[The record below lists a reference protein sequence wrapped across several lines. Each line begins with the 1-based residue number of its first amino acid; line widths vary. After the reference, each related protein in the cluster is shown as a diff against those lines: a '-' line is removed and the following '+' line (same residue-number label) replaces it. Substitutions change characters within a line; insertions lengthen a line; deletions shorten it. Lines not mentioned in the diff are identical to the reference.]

1 VVKRERDFVKG
12 NFIHL
17 QKGKFIVIFNFSFKV
32 ESSIEPIYTGGKV
45 QVYRDSNEKNYLVL
59 ITGSQLHFRDFETG
73 KSVLSLDSLDE
84 ESAWQNFLAHSG
96 MIFTVN
102 KDGLVESWEI
112 DFSSEVPSKKLKR
125 SWKSGNSRNSP
136 VVQIIHHEKSNLLI
150 LAFADGS
157 LSGWDSQQGYC
168 THNFKARSALP
179 ISALSFHSDPD
190 RMELFV
196 GSEDGSIV
204 SWDLIQSRVLKSF
217 SGHVSA
223 VTGIH
228 IDSKNK
234 RLISSGRDKIVTVFS
249 LNDAKILKTISVSD
263 SINGFLS
270 CDDNTFALIGEKGF
284 VSIWDL
290 DTGRLIRQ
298 SFLITASGHPLTQI
312 MIGGNKSE
320 ILLVS
325 SELQLVTLSID
336 SLTEIKRMMGH
347 FGEVT
352 DFALLND
359 DADGPLA
366 VATNGSEVCI
376 FPRSSSMA
384 CKLLHGHSE
393 AILAVSYCPSGDFL
407 VSGSRDNTLR
417 IWPNPLSSSEISSI
431 SCEGH
436 TNAVS
441 CVAVSKIVYGSNGS
455 NSYMIAS
462 ASSDLTVKMWFFDSK
477 ERIVRSSWTVK
488 AHDKEI
494 NALSFSS
501 DFKFLITASQDKT
514 IKIWDVN
521 NGQLLRTL
529 TGHKRGVW
537 SISCT
542 FAQEMLL
549 VSGSADRTV
558 KIWRLSD
565 DFSCIKTFEGHSNS
579 ILRVGFIN
587 NGLQVV
593 SAGSDGLIKIWD
605 LKRNECLATLDE
617 HSDRIWA
624 LAIKNDGDR
633 IITGDASATIKIWK
647 DSTDDEIAEAI
658 RAQDEILVKE
668 QELQV
673 FLLRKDFKNAVIL
686 AMSLDQPF
694 RLSSLF
700 EDLLRD
706 RTVSEGL
713 SLLNPLLE
721 QLTLDQK
728 AKLIEYIREWNLSYK
743 RSMFSQLV
751 LAAILRASDFAS
763 LLKEKPN
770 IKDILSGIIPYTEK
784 HFERTDELL
793 INSHLTEFALLN
805 MN

>member
-1 VVKRERDFVKG
+1 M
-12 NFIHL
+12 
-17 QKGKFIVIFNFSFKV
+17 FSFNV
-32 ESSIEPIYTGGKV
+32 ESSIEPVYTGGRV
-45 QVYRDSNEKNYLVL
+45 QMYLDSNEKSYLL
-59 ITGSQLHFRDFETG
+59 LTAGSQLHFRDSKTG
-73 KSVLSLDSLDE
+73 KSVLSFDSMDE
-84 ESAWQNFLAHSG
+84 ESGWQNFLAHSG
-96 MIFTVN
+96 MLFTVN

-112 DFSSEVPSKKLKR
+112 DLASETPSKKLKR

-136 VVQIIHHEKSNLLI
+136 VVQMIHHSKSSLLI

-157 LSGWDSQQGYC
+157 ISGWDSSQGYC

-179 ISALSFHSDPD
+179 ISAISFNSDPNSIQ
-190 RMELFV
+190 LFV

-204 SWDLIQSRVLKSF
+204 CWDMMQSRVVKSY

-228 IDSKNK
+228 VDSANN
-234 RLISSGRDKIVTVFS
+234 RLISTGRDKILSIYS
-249 LNDAKILKTISVSD
+249 LNDTEISKTISVND
-263 SINGFLS
+263 SINGMLCCGENS
-270 CDDNTFALIGEKGF
+270 FALIGEKGIL
-284 VSIWDL
+284 SIWDIEKS
-290 DTGRLIRQ
+290 RLIQQ
-298 SFLITASGHPLTQI
+298 SSPITSSGHPLTQI
-312 MIGGNKSE
+312 MFGSNNTE
-320 ILLVS
+320 LLVVS

-336 SLTEIKRMMGH
+336 NLAEINRMMGH

-359 DADGPLA
+359 ESDGPLA
-366 VATNGSEVCI
+366 VATNGAEICL
-376 FPRSSSMA
+376 FPHTSSMA
-384 CKLLHGHSE
+384 CKLLPGHSE
-393 AILAVSYCPSGDFL
+393 AILTLSYCEAGDFL

-417 IWPNPLSSSEISSI
+417 IWPNPLENKESI
-431 SCEGH
+431 PCEGH
-436 TNAVS
+436 TDAVS
-441 CVAVSKIVYGSNGS
+441 CVAIAKSLSSPNTFV
-455 NSYMIAS
+455 IAS
-462 ASSDLTVKMWFFDSK
+462 ASSDLTVKLWAFNPKSR
-477 ERIVRSSWTVK
+477 ELHSLWTVK
-488 AHDKEI
+488 AHEKEI
-494 NALSFSS
+494 NALTFSS
-501 DFKFLITASQDKT
+501 DFKFLITAAQDKT
-514 IKIWDVN
+514 IKIWDVL
-521 NGQLLRTL
+521 NGQLVRTL

-537 SISCT
+537 SVSCT

-549 VSGSADRTV
+549 VSGSTDRTV

-565 DFSCIKTFEGHSNS
+565 DFSCIKTFEGHANS

-593 SAGSDGLIKIWD
+593 SAGSDGLMKIWD

-624 LAIKNDGDR
+624 LAIQNDGDR

-647 DSTDDEIAEAI
+647 DSTDEEIAEAI
-658 RAQDEILVKE
+658 KAQDEILVKE

-673 FLLRKDFKNAVIL
+673 FLLRKDFKNAVLL

-706 RTVSEGL
+706 KSVNEGL
-713 SLLNPLLE
+713 AILKPLLE
-721 QLTLDQK
+721 QLSSDQK

-743 RSMFSQLV
+743 RSLSSQLV
-751 LAAILRASDFAS
+751 LASILRDSGFAA
-763 LLKEKPN
+763 LLKEKPAV
-770 IKDILSGIIPYTEK
+770 KEALAGIIPYTEK

-793 INSHLTEFALLN
+793 INSHLADFALLN

>member
-1 VVKRERDFVKG
+1 M
-12 NFIHL
+12 
-17 QKGKFIVIFNFSFKV
+17 
-32 ESSIEPIYTGGKV
+32 
-45 QVYRDSNEKNYLVL
+45 
-59 ITGSQLHFRDFETG
+59 
-73 KSVLSLDSLDE
+73 DE
-84 ESAWQNFLAHSG
+84 ESGWQNFLAHSG
-96 MIFTVN
+96 MLYIVN
-102 KDGLVESWEI
+102 KDGLIESWEI
-112 DFSSEVPSKKLKR
+112 DLASEVPSKKLKR
-125 SWKSGNSRNSP
+125 SWKSANSRNSP
-136 VVQIIHHEKSNLLI
+136 VVQMVHHEKSNLLF

-157 LSGWDSQQGYC
+157 LSGWESLQGYC

-179 ISALSFHSDPD
+179 ISSLSFHSDPD

-204 SWDLIQSRVLKSF
+204 SWDLMQNRPLKSF
-217 SGHVSA
+217 PGHVSA

-228 IDSKNK
+228 IDASNN
-234 RLISSGRDKIVTVFS
+234 RLISSGRDKIVTIFS
-249 LNDAKILKTISVSD
+249 LNDAKILKTIPVNDSV
-263 SINGFLS
+263 NGLLS
-270 CDDNTFALIGEKGF
+270 CGGNNFALIGEKGI
-284 VSIWDL
+284 VSVWDL
-290 DTGRLIRQ
+290 ESGRLCRQ
-298 SFLITASGHPLTQI
+298 SSLITASGHPLTQI
-312 MIGGNKSE
+312 MLGGSKSE
-320 ILLVS
+320 ILVVS
-325 SELQLVTLSID
+325 SELQLVTLAID
-336 SLTEIKRMMGH
+336 SLIELKRMMGH

-359 DADGPLA
+359 ETDGPLA
-366 VATNGSEVCI
+366 VATNGAEVCI
-376 FPRSSSMA
+376 FPHTSSLA
-384 CKLLHGHSE
+384 CQLLHGHSE
-393 AILAVSYCPSGDFL
+393 AILALSYCPSGDFL

-417 IWPNPLSSSEISSI
+417 IWPNPLKSSEVPSI

-436 TNAVS
+436 TDAVS
-441 CVAVSKIVYGSNGS
+441 CVSVSKSISGTN
-455 NSYMIAS
+455 NYMIAS
-462 ASSDLTVKMWFFDSK
+462 ASSDLTVKMWSFDINDKS
-477 ERIVRSSWTVK
+477 IRSSWTVK

-494 NALSFSS
+494 NALTFSS
-501 DFKFLITASQDKT
+501 DFKFLITAAQDKT
-514 IKIWDVN
+514 IKVWDVA

-579 ILRVGFIN
+579 ILRVSFIN
-587 NGLQVV
+587 NGLQVI
-593 SAGSDGLIKIWD
+593 SAGSDGLMKIWD
-605 LKRNECLATLDE
+605 LKRNECLATLDK
-617 HSDRIWA
+617 HTDRIWA
-624 LAIKNDGDR
+624 LAIQNDGDR
-633 IITGDASATIKIWK
+633 IITGDASASIKIWK

-706 RTVSEGL
+706 KTISEGL
-713 SLLNPLLE
+713 NLLNPLLE
-721 QLTLDQK
+721 QLTSDQK
-728 AKLIEYIREWNLSYK
+728 PKLIEYIREWNLSYK

-751 LAAILRASDFAS
+751 LAAILRAPGFAS
-763 LLKEKPN
+763 LLKDKPS
-770 IKDILSGIIPYTEK
+770 IKETLNGIIPYTEK

-793 INSHLTEFALLN
+793 ISSHLTEFALLN

>member
-1 VVKRERDFVKG
+1 MCSY
-12 NFIHL
+12 N
-17 QKGKFIVIFNFSFKV
+17 V
-32 ESSIEPIYTGGKV
+32 ESSIEPVYTGGRV
-45 QVYRDSNEKNYLVL
+45 QMYRDTTGKNYLVL
-59 ITGSQLHFRDFETG
+59 SAGSQLHFRDAETG
-73 KSVLSLDSLDE
+73 KSVLSFDSMDE
-84 ESAWQNFLAHSG
+84 ESGFQNFLAHSG
-96 MIFTVN
+96 MFFTVN

-112 DFSSEVPSKKLKR
+112 DLSTEIPAKKLKR

-136 VVQIIHHEKSNLLI
+136 VVQMLHHEKSALLV

-179 ISALSFHSDPD
+179 ISSLTFHSDSNV
-190 RMELFV
+190 MELFV

-204 SWDLIQSRVLKSF
+204 CWDLMQSRAIKTF

-228 IDSKNK
+228 VDYKNG
-234 RLISSGRDKIVTVFS
+234 RLISTGRDKICSIFA
-249 LNDAKILKTISVSD
+249 LNDPSKILKTVAVNDSV
-263 SINGFLS
+263 NGMFFCGENS
-270 CDDNTFALIGEKGF
+270 YALVGEKGI

-290 DTGRLIRQ
+290 EKGRLIVQ
-298 SFLITASGHPLTQI
+298 SAAVTSSGNPLTQI
-312 MIGGNKSE
+312 MNGANDGE
-320 ILLVS
+320 LLVVS
-325 SELQLVTLSID
+325 SELQLVQFNCKDLK
-336 SLTEIKRMMGH
+336 EVKRMMGH

-359 DADGPLA
+359 EINGPLA
-366 VATNGSEVCI
+366 VATNGAEVFI
-376 FPRSSSMA
+376 FPQTSSMA
-384 CKLLHGHSE
+384 CRLLPGHSE
-393 AILAVSYCPSGDFL
+393 AILALSYCPTGDFL

-417 IWPNPLSSSEISSI
+417 IWPSPLSSDKIDSI
-431 SCEGH
+431 ICEGH
-436 TNAVS
+436 TDAVS
-441 CVAVSKIVYGSNGS
+441 CVTVSKSVSGS
-455 NSYMIAS
+455 NSFMIAS
-462 ASSDLTVKMWFFDSK
+462 ASSDLTVKMWSYDSK
-477 ERIVRSSWTVK
+477 EGCVRSLWTAK

-494 NALSFSS
+494 NAITFSS
-501 DFKFLITASQDKT
+501 DYKFLITAAQDKT
-514 IKIWDVN
+514 IKIWDAA

-565 DFSCIKTFEGHSNS
+565 DFACIKTFEGHSNS

-593 SAGSDGLIKIWD
+593 SAGSDGLMKIWD
-605 LKRNECLATLDE
+605 LKRSECLVTLDE

-624 LAIKNDGDR
+624 LAIQNDGDR

-647 DSTDDEIAEAI
+647 DSTDEEIAEAI

-694 RLSSLF
+694 RLSGLF
-700 EDLLRD
+700 DDLLKD
-706 RTVSEGL
+706 KTVPEGL
-713 SLLNPLLE
+713 NLLNPLLE

-728 AKLIEYIREWNLSYK
+728 VKLIEYIREWNLSYK

-751 LAAILRASDFAS
+751 LAAILRAPGFAAI
-763 LLKEKPN
+763 LKEKPSV
-770 IKDILSGIIPYTEK
+770 KETLTGIIPYTEK
-784 HFERTDELL
+784 HFEKTDELL
-793 INSHLTEFALLN
+793 INSHLTDFALLN

>member
-1 VVKRERDFVKG
+1 M
-12 NFIHL
+12 
-17 QKGKFIVIFNFSFKV
+17 
-32 ESSIEPIYTGGKV
+32 ESSIEPIYTGGRV
-45 QVYRDSNEKNYLVL
+45 QVYRDSNGKNYLL
-59 ITGSQLHFRDFETG
+59 LTSGSQLHFRDSETG
-73 KSVLSLDSLDE
+73 KSVLSFDSMDE
-84 ESAWQNFLAHSG
+84 ESGWQNFLARAG
-96 MIFTVN
+96 LLFTVN

-112 DFSSEVPSKKLKR
+112 DLSSEVPSKKLKR

-136 VVQIIHHEKSNLLI
+136 VVQMLHHEKSNLLI

-157 LSGWDSQQGYC
+157 LSGWDSLQGYC

-179 ISALSFHSDPD
+179 ISAISFHSNSD

-204 SWDLIQSRVLKSF
+204 SWDLMQSRVLKTF
-217 SGHVSA
+217 SGHVSV

-228 IDSKNK
+228 VDAING
-234 RLISSGRDKIVTVFS
+234 RLISAGRDKIVTIFS
-249 LNDAKILKTISVSD
+249 LNAANILKTISVND
-263 SINGFLS
+263 SINGLLH
-270 CDDNTFALIGEKGF
+270 CGDNSFALIGEKGS
-284 VSIWDL
+284 VSVWDL
-290 DTGRLIRQ
+290 ENGRLSRQ
-298 SFLITASGHPLTQI
+298 SSLITASGHPLTQI

-320 ILLVS
+320 ILVVS
-325 SELQLVTLSID
+325 SELQLVTLLVD
-336 SLTEIKRMMGH
+336 SLIEIKRMMGH

-359 DADGPLA
+359 EVDGPLA
-366 VATNGSEVCI
+366 VATNGAEVCI
-376 FPRSSSMA
+376 FPKTSSMA

-393 AILAVSYCPSGDFL
+393 AILAVSYCQSGDFL

-417 IWPNPLSSSEISSI
+417 IWSSPLSNSEISSLP
-431 SCEGH
+431 CEGH
-436 TNAVS
+436 TDAVS
-441 CVAVSKIVYGSNGS
+441 CVAISKIIAGT

-462 ASSDLTVKMWFFDSK
+462 ASSDLTVKMWTFDAK
-477 ERIVRSSWTVK
+477 DKTTRSSWTVK

-494 NALSFSS
+494 NALTFSS
-501 DFKFLITASQDKT
+501 DYKFLITAAQDKT
-514 IKIWDVN
+514 IKIWDVI

-549 VSGSADRTV
+549 LSGSADRTV

-593 SAGSDGLIKIWD
+593 SAGSDGLMKIWD
-605 LKRNECLATLDE
+605 LKKNECLATLDE

-624 LAIKNDGDR
+624 LAIQNDGDR

-700 EDLLRD
+700 DDLLRD
-706 RTVSEGL
+706 KTVPEGL
-713 SLLNPLLE
+713 NLLNPLLE
-721 QLTLDQK
+721 QLTSEQK

-751 LAAILRASDFAS
+751 LAAILRAPGFST
-763 LLKEKPN
+763 LLKEKSN
-770 IKDILSGIIPYTEK
+770 VKDILTGIIPYTEK